1 MFAAFEGKMI
11 FRLYGSAKVT
21 HLGDADWEKLLPYFE
36 LLSGARKIFDL
47 DVDLVQIRCGMA
59 VPLFD
64 YVDEREAL
72 NDWAIPK
79 GESGLKQYWSDKNQQ
94 NLDGKPTNIVSE
106 SS

>member
-1 MFAAFEGKMI
+1 MI

-64 YVDEREAL
+64 YVDEREAQ

-94 NLDGKPTNIVSE
+94 NLDRKPTNVVSE

>member
-1 MFAAFEGKMI
+1 MI

-21 HLGDADWEKLLPYFE
+21 HLGDADWEKLPHYFE
-36 LLSGARKIFDL
+36 LLSGARKILDL

-72 NDWAIPK
+72 NDWAAQK
-79 GESGLKQYWSDKNQQ
+79 GETGIKQYWSDNNQLS
-94 NLDGKPTNIVSE
+94 LDGEATNIVSK

>member
-1 MFAAFEGKMI
+1 
-11 FRLYGSAKVT
+11 
-21 HLGDADWEKLLPYFE
+21 
-36 LLSGARKIFDL
+36 
-47 DVDLVQIRCGMA
+47 MA